1 MSTMIATTASTA
13 TTTGSRARRWA
24 LLALQVLLALV
35 YVASGLGKV
44 TLEATVV
51 AGFTA
56 MGIGTG
62 LMVTIG
68 VLELLGAVGL
78 LIPRIAGLAATAFV
92 ALMIG
97 AVGITA
103 ATLGVGMILVP
114 AVVLVLV
121 AVVAWA
127 RRHETAAL
135 LRDPRRAVAPRR
147 A

>member
-1 MSTMIATTASTA
+1 MTATTAATA
-13 TTTGSRARRWA
+13 TRTGRSRAGRWA
-24 LLALQVLLALV
+24 LVVLQVLLAAL

-62 LMVTIG
+62 LTMTIG

-78 LIPRIAGLAATAFV
+78 LIPRIAGLAAAAFV

-103 ATLGVGMILVP
+103 ATLGVGMIVTP

-121 AVVAWA
+121 AVVAWV

-135 LRDPRRAVAPRR
+135 LRDPRRVLAAPRR

>member
-1 MSTMIATTASTA
+1 MSTMAATTA
-13 TTTGSRARRWA
+13 TTTTTASRARRWA
-24 LLALQVLLALV
+24 LPALQVLLALL

-51 AGFTA
+51 AGFA
-56 MGIGTG
+56 EMGIGTG
-62 LMVTIG
+62 LTVTIG

-78 LIPRIAGLAATAFV
+78 LVPRIAGLAATALV

-103 ATLGVGMILVP
+103 ATLGIEMVLVP

-121 AVVAWA
+121 GVVAWA
-127 RRHETAAL
+127 RRHETAAVV
-135 LRDPRRAVAPRR
+135 RDPRRLVAAPRR

>member
-1 MSTMIATTASTA
+1 MTTASTA
-13 TTTGSRARRWA
+13 TTGSRARRWA
-24 LLALQVLLALV
+24 LLALQVLLAVL
-35 YVASGLGKV
+35 YLASGLGKV

-56 MGIGTG
+56 MGIGPG

-114 AVVLVLV
+114 VVVLVLV

-135 LRDPRRAVAPRR
+135 LRDPRRAVTAPRR

>member
-1 MSTMIATTASTA
+1 MSATTASDP
-13 TTTGSRARRWA
+13 TTTGRLRARRWA
-24 LLALQVLLALV
+24 LLALQVLLALL

-56 MGIGTG
+56 MGIGPG
-62 LMVTIG
+62 LTVTIG

-92 ALMIG
+92 ALMVG

-103 ATLGVGMILVP
+103 GTLGVGMILVP
-114 AVVLVLV
+114 ALVLVLV

-135 LRDPRRAVAPRR
+135 LRDPRRAFTAPRR

>member
-1 MSTMIATTASTA
+1 MSATTASDP
-13 TTTGSRARRWA
+13 TTTGHLRARRWA
-24 LLALQVLLALV
+24 LLALQVLLALL

-56 MGIGTG
+56 MGIGPG
-62 LMVTIG
+62 LTVTIG

-92 ALMIG
+92 ALMVG

-103 ATLGVGMILVP
+103 GTLGVGMILVP
-114 AVVLVLV
+114 ALVLVLV

-135 LRDPRRAVAPRR
+135 LRDPRRAFTAPRR

>member
-1 MSTMIATTASTA
+1 MSIMTAPTA
-13 TTTGSRARRWA
+13 TTTGRSRAGRWA
-24 LLALQVLLALV
+24 LVALQVLLAAL

-56 MGIGTG
+56 MGIGPG
-62 LMVTIG
+62 LTVTIG

-78 LIPRIAGLAATAFV
+78 LIPRVAGLAATAFV

-135 LRDPRRAVAPRR
+135 LRDPRRALAPRR

>member
-1 MSTMIATTASTA
+1 MAATTASDA
-13 TTTGSRARRWA
+13 TTTGRLRARRWA

-56 MGIGTG
+56 MGIGPG
-62 LMVTIG
+62 LTVTIG
-68 VLELLGAVGL
+68 VLEMLGAVGL
-78 LIPRIAGLAATAFV
+78 LVPRIAGLAATAFV
-92 ALMIG
+92 ALMVG

-103 ATLGVGMILVP
+103 ATIGVGMILVP

-135 LRDPRRAVAPRR
+135 LRDPRSAFTAPRR

>member
-1 MSTMIATTASTA
+1 MTATTAPAA
-13 TTTGSRARRWA
+13 TTHRSRAGRWT
-24 LLALQVLLALV
+24 LLALQVVLAAL
-35 YVASGLGKV
+35 YVFSGLGKV
-44 TLEATVV
+44 SLEATVV

-56 MGIGTG
+56 MGIGPAGT
-62 LMVTIG
+62 VTIG

-78 LIPRIAGLAATAFV
+78 LIPRLAGLAATAFV

-97 AVGITA
+97 AVVITA
-103 ATLGVGMILVP
+103 ATLGGGMVLVP

-127 RRHETAAL
+127 RRRETAAL
-135 LRDPRRAVAPRR
+135 VRDPRRVLAPRR

>member
-1 MSTMIATTASTA
+1 MAATTASTP
-13 TTTGSRARRWA
+13 TTTRRSRARRWI
-24 LLALQVLLALV
+24 LLALQVLLALL

-51 AGFTA
+51 TGFAA
-56 MGIGTG
+56 MGIGPG
-62 LMVTIG
+62 LTVTIG

-78 LIPRIAGLAATAFV
+78 LVPRVAGLAATAFV
-92 ALMIG
+92 ALMVG
-97 AVGITA
+97 AVVITA
-103 ATLGVGMILVP
+103 ATLGVGMILAP
-114 AVVLVLV
+114 ALVLVLV

-135 LRDPRRAVAPRR
+135 VRDPRGVLAAPRG

>member
-1 MSTMIATTASTA
+1 MTATTASGP
-13 TTTGSRARRWA
+13 TTTGRLRARRWA
-24 LLALQVLLALV
+24 LLALQVLLALL

-56 MGIGTG
+56 MGIGPG
-62 LMVTIG
+62 LTVTIG

-97 AVGITA
+97 AVAITA
-103 ATLGVGMILVP
+103 ATLGVGMTLVP

-135 LRDPRRAVAPRR
+135 LRDPRRAFTAPRR